1 MPYSN
6 TLLAF
11 SAATL
16 LLLVMPGPA
25 VMYVVTRSA
34 AQGRRAGLVSVAG
47 IHLGTVVHVL
57 AAMVGLSAML
67 AASATAFTVVKFAGA
82 AYLVW
87 LGVQSIRSY
96 RQGRAESPIAVEPL
110 SNRRIFVDV
119 FSRLRVLRRG

>member
-57 AAMVGLSAML
+57 AAMVGLSAIFFL
-67 AASATAFTVVKFAGA
+67 SFVPQFVDADTKTPAVS
-82 AYLVW
+82 
-87 LGVQSIRSY
+87 
-96 RQGRAESPIAVEPL
+96 IAVL
-110 SNRRIFVDV
+110 GATFIGLGTMVALGG
-119 FSRLRVLRRG
+119 SRSA